1 MKQSEIIV
9 IINKKPYTLS
19 ASNAEA
25 IRSIPSA
32 DRQQLITVLEAI
44 KREEG
49 SVQVAANSI
58 LTSQVAASASCAGK
72 VQEREVLPER
82 LRSGD
87 VDAVMAQLIMEE
99 DLKKKPGLTKQT
111 IHKWVVAVAVSII
124 LLILIL

>member
-44 KREEG
+44 KREES
-49 SVQVAANSI
+49 SVQLAADSI
-58 LTSQVAASASCAGK
+58 LPSQVAASTSC
-72 VQEREVLPER
+72 VSNREVLPER

-99 DLKKKPGLTKQT
+99 DIKKKPRLTKQT
-111 IHKWVVAVAVSII
+111 IHKWMAAVAVSII

>member
-19 ASNAEA
+19 ATNTEA
-25 IRSIPSA
+25 IRSIPGA

-49 SVQVAANSI
+49 SVQLAADSI
-58 LTSQVAASASCAGK
+58 LSSQVTASTSC
-72 VQEREVLPER
+72 VSNQEVLPER
-82 LRSGD
+82 LRNGD
-87 VDAVMAQLIMEE
+87 VDAVMAQLTMEE

-111 IHKWVVAVAVSII
+111 IHKWMAAVVVCII